1 MVLEG
6 NTIGNASGKK
16 KTKEREREREREKRP
31 RRSQLIRIQRI
42 YHNPYE

>member
-6 NTIGNASGKK
+6 NTIGNASK
-16 KTKEREREREREKRP
+16 KERERERRP

>member
-16 KTKEREREREREKRP
+16 KTKERERETERRP

>member
-16 KTKEREREREREKRP
+16 KNEREREREKKGLEDP
-31 RRSQLIRIQRI
+31 S
-42 YHNPYE
+42 